1 MDRVLVNAETT
12 ETDLL
17 VNQRMA
23 YVAVSRAR
31 LDARIYTDSAA
42 DLDDALSRRRDKT
55 MAIEALSQSR
65 LSATAGNEGAS
76 DSEMLQVRP
85 DDDMLV
91 VDGGN
96 DLDDRLHRPS
106 QRSRNCR

>member
-42 DLDDALSRRRDKT
+42 DLSSALARRKDKT
-55 MAIEALSQSR
+55 MALEALQQTGSG
-65 LSATAGNEGAS
+65 AT
-76 DSEMLQVRP
+76 
-85 DDDMLV
+85 
-91 VDGGN
+91 
-96 DLDDRLHRPS
+96 
-106 QRSRNCR
+106 